1 MLSQWSWIW
10 TPCCR
15 SPTTGIRWYVSSAWD
30 PILQKTLSAWQSQN
44 QHVSLKYSRVS
55 SRYVAVSKSKHAFAA
70 ACRAISMGQGQ
81 EVHARRLLTQCF
93 QDGGWLLLQNCHL
106 GLEYMDELLENV
118 CTFSTVSEVDA
129 TSFFC
134 AKLHEILRLLNII
147 PLFGNDL

>member
-1 MLSQWSWIW
+1 MDAMLSESDNRNPMI
-10 TPCCR
+10 CFL
-15 SPTTGIRWYVSSAWD
+15 SMGSDPTENIERLAKSKSTRE
-30 PILQKTLSAWQSQN
+30 
-44 QHVSLKYSRVS
+44 LKYSRVS

>member
-1 MLSQWSWIW
+1 MDAMLSESDNRNPMI
-10 TPCCR
+10 CFL
-15 SPTTGIRWYVSSAWD
+15 SMGSDPTENIERLAKSKSTRE
-30 PILQKTLSAWQSQN
+30 
-44 QHVSLKYSRVS
+44 LKYSRVS

-147 PLFGNDL
+147 PLFGNDLYRT